1 MNEKESPVKV
11 LLTGFDPFGEERQA
25 EHPVNPAWEA
35 VKRVQPPERIELMR
49 LQVPTVFGLSV
60 ETVRDAM
67 ERFRPDA
74 VICVGQ
80 AAGRTAVTPERIG
93 INVMDAVAADNAGN
107 APQDQPVVPGAPAAY
122 FATLPVKAMTEAIRA
137 ADVPAA
143 VSDTAGT
150 FVCNALLYG
159 VLHLAATEFP
169 DTRCGFIHVPCLPE
183 QAAHFSRPVFTLP
196 MEEIVR
202 ALEAALRVLTE
213 E

>member
-1 MNEKESPVKV
+1 MDEKRRPVKV

-35 VKRVQPPERIELMR
+35 VRRVQPPEGIELLR
-49 LQVPTVFGLSV
+49 LQVPTVFGVSV
-60 ETVRDAM
+60 ETVRAAM
-67 ERFRPDA
+67 AQFRPDA
-74 VICVGQ
+74 VVCVGQ

-93 INVMDAVAADNAGN
+93 INVMDAAAEDNAGN
-107 APQDQPVVPGAPAAY
+107 APQDQPIVPGAPAAY
-122 FATLPVKAMTEAIRA
+122 FATLPIKAMTAAIRDA
-137 ADVPAA
+137 GVPGA

-150 FVCNALLYG
+150 FVCNDLLYG

-169 DTRCGFIHVPCLPE
+169 GTRCGFIHVPCLPE
-183 QAAHFSRPVFTLP
+183 QATHFSYPVFTLP
-196 MEEIVR
+196 MEKIVR